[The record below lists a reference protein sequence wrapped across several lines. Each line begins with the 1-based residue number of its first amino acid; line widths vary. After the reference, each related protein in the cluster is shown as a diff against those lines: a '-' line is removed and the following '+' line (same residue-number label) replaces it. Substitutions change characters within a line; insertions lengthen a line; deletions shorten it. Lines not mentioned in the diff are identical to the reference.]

1 MNMVKIKGFGRNV
14 KCCSLESLQA
24 MLVERYINK
33 PVAIIQTLKSGLN
46 KTFFVTVRDD
56 GSLVKTYKKD
66 EQVPLSTFT
75 LKQF

>member
-1 MNMVKIKGFGRNV
+1 MNVVTIKGFGRNA
-14 KCCSLESLQA
+14 KCHSVESLQV

-56 GSLVKTYKKD
+56 GRLVKTYN
-66 EQVPLSTFT
+66 EAEEVPLSTFT
-75 LKQF
+75 F

>member
-1 MNMVKIKGFGRNV
+1 MNVVTIKGFGRNA
-14 KCCSLESLQA
+14 KCHSPESLQV

-56 GSLVKTYKKD
+56 GRLVKTYN
-66 EQVPLSTFT
+66 EAEEVPLSTFT
-75 LKQF
+75 F

>member
-1 MNMVKIKGFGRNV
+1 MNVVTIKGFGRNA
-14 KCCSLESLQA
+14 KCSSLESLQM

-56 GSLVKTYKKD
+56 GSLVKTYNK
-66 EQVPLSTFT
+66 EEEVPLSIFC
-75 LKQF
+75 F